1 MNIGS
6 KFSFFTGASALI
18 FIFACQS
25 SSNQRTNSSQVHDT
39 FLAKHNVDS
48 IKGTSDTSE
57 SPENNVDGVVVLR
70 EDYPKGML
78 KIYNADGSVWK
89 SFQITDGFQNEN
101 LSPLALKPENSL
113 LVFRCIGKKDGMYA
127 VVVDENKSIIKYI
140 SQSETSFNYESW
152 EKHILKVFSIDF
164 DYKKNPI
171 RQNPSEKSTIL
182 LYNKE
187 EFYHPVKVQKEWLMI
202 KDDNEKKGWIKWK
215 DAKGDLIITLYYDA

>member
-1 MNIGS
+1 MNIRS
-6 KFSFFTGASALI
+6 KFCFFTIASALI

-25 SSNQRTNSSQVHDT
+25 SSNQRTNNSKPLDT
-39 FLAKHNVDS
+39 FVAKRKVDS
-48 IKGTSDTSE
+48 IKGASDTNLLS
-57 SPENNVDGVVVLR
+57 ENNLDGVLALR

-89 SFQITDGFQNEN
+89 SFRITDSFQSED

-113 LVFRCIGKKDGMYA
+113 LVFRCIGKKHGMYA

-140 SQSETSFNYESW
+140 SQSETSFKYEPW
-152 EKHILKVFSIDF
+152 QQHILKVFSVDF
-164 DYKKNPI
+164 DSKKNPI
-171 RQNPSEKSTIL
+171 RQDPSEKSKLL

-202 KDDNEKKGWIKWK
+202 KDDNEKNGWIKWK
-215 DAKGDLIITLYYDA
+215 DANGHLIITLYYDA